1 MMVNKLL
8 GRNVL
13 CTHLFFLTYI
23 HTVQV
28 QSVQNGMPAGTRRI
42 QSFIHENPVALSL

>member
-13 CTHLFFLTYI
+13 CMYSFIFSYLY
-23 HTVQV
+23 TVQV